1 MPQGETEP
9 LLPRYREDT
18 TLQRR
23 LHQKLHTY
31 QMIRALSDGYMP
43 STEQAIINL
52 RTLLASDVL
61 SPHTHD
67 VGTVGRQIVRDCRL
81 WIQVFIELL
90 QEKNGD
96 DKLQEFLW
104 HLSRSRAS
112 IDPNKI
118 QQRANQTK
126 ARADTKAGTDF
137 RSFSVH
143 APGSYDSLRT
153 VGSLLLTN
161 ADFRLFVDDLSTV
174 GRQIFSDTAF
184 SLSNTSQQI
193 GKELQPSQENV
204 DAIQGAGADEGR
216 SAGNEELRED
226 AATVAKVTG
235 NGVAR
240 TGKDAVQSAKEH
252 LAGQEKDALL
262 YRLKKTVMNLR
273 DRSDYTDSVAT
284 LGQLLGRY
292 AKAYAS
298 AASDVVTTAE
308 EEVDVNKDL
317 KQAMEHFW
325 LLVQSFGDAQEWKN
339 LEERFK
345 TVMQHSNKD
354 PEFEKF
360 VSETGSL
367 VEEML
372 TDPKFFDSAEEKID
386 ELKEKS
392 KQIETGSSIRQD
404 VDAFLAQARRALRT
418 VPQDKAVS
426 KLFDATNKLYKDAWD
441 GYNSREGQL
450 PTDIIEVFF
459 PLVLRTIQY
468 IPIPRLEISAPEVD
482 LLLESL
488 ILEPGHTVNYSSFL
502 PYRMHV
508 PTRNDIDIVKK
519 HSKKTATDLKTTFTA
534 TVCGLNI
541 SAQEFG
547 YWMRTHSALLFGL
560 KDEGIASFYLDKRGI
575 DISLDIEVG
584 RERLEHIFTLR
595 GVRVRIHKLDYKV
608 HRSKWKWLIWLTK
621 PFLKHLVR
629 RVLEKKIAENI
640 VQAAF
645 TLNRELVFAR
655 ERLRAARI
663 ANPRDLASFVRAVL
677 ARLQSLPD
685 TDVETR
691 IGLEPPGSGVFK
703 GVYAPGSLVKVWH
716 DEASRAPE
724 VIEEGDESQGLGRT
738 WRNEVFDVPRR

>member
-43 STEQAIINL
+43 STDQTIINL
-52 RTLLASDVL
+52 RTLLASDIL

-67 VGTVGRQIVRDCRL
+67 VGSVGRQIVRDCRL
-81 WIQVFIELL
+81 WIQLFIELL

-104 HLSRSRAS
+104 HLSRSNAS

-126 ARADTKAGTDF
+126 ARADTKA
-137 RSFSVH
+137 
-143 APGSYDSLRT
+143 AYDSLRT

-161 ADFRLFVDDLSTV
+161 ADFRLFVDDLTTV

-184 SLSNTSQQI
+184 SLSSTSQKI
-193 GKELQPSQENV
+193 GNELQPSEEDAN
-204 DAIQGAGADEGR
+204 AIQGAGADEGR
-216 SAGNEELRED
+216 VAGNEDLREE
-226 AATVAKVTG
+226 AAHVAKVAR
-235 NGVAR
+235 NGVSR
-240 TGKDAVQSAKEH
+240 TGKDAIHSAKEH
-252 LAGQEKDALL
+252 LAGQEKEALL
-262 YRLKKTVMNLR
+262 YRLKKTVVNLR

-292 AKAYAS
+292 ATAYAN
-298 AASDVVTTAE
+298 AASDVVATAE
-308 EEVDVNKDL
+308 EEVDINVDL
-317 KQAMEHFW
+317 KQAMEQFW
-325 LLVQSFGDAQEWKN
+325 LLLQSFGDAQEWKT
-339 LEERFK
+339 LEQRFEK
-345 TVMQHSNKD
+345 VLRHANKD

-360 VSETGSL
+360 ISEAGAL

-386 ELKEKS
+386 ELKGKS
-392 KQIETGSSIRQD
+392 KHLETESNLRQD
-404 VDAFLAQARRALRT
+404 VDAFLIQAKRALRT
-418 VPQDKAVS
+418 VPHDQAVS
-426 KLFDATNKLYKDAWD
+426 KLVDATNKLYKDAWD
-441 GYNSREGQL
+441 GYHSREGQFPADL
-450 PTDIIEVFF
+450 VEVFF
-459 PLVLRTIQY
+459 PLFLRTIQY

-508 PTRNDIDIVKK
+508 TTRNDIDILKK
-519 HSKKTATDLKTTFTA
+519 HSKKTATDIKTTFTA

-541 SAQEFG
+541 SASEFG
-547 YWMRTHSALLFGL
+547 YWLRAHSGLLFHL
-560 KDEGIASFYLDKRGI
+560 RDEGVASFYLDKRGI

-584 RERLEHIFTLR
+584 RERLDQIFTLR
-595 GVRVRIHKLDYKV
+595 GVRVRIHKLEYKV
-608 HRSKWKWLIWLTK
+608 HRSKWKWLLWLTK

-629 RVLEKKIAENI
+629 RVLEKKIAEKI

-645 TLNRELVFAR
+645 ALNRELVFAR

-663 ANPRDLASFVRAVL
+663 ANPQDLASFVRAVL
-677 ARLQSLPD
+677 ARLKALPD
-685 TDVETR
+685 TDVEAR
-691 IGLEPPGSGVFK
+691 IGIEPPGSGVFK
-703 GVYAPGSLVKVWH
+703 GVFAPGSLVKVWH
-716 DEASRAPE
+716 DEALRAHE
-724 VIEEGDESQGLGRT
+724 AIEEGDESQGLGRT
-738 WRNEVFDVPRR
+738 WRNDIFDVPRRRT